1 MRDLW
6 LGAATAAALAIGQ
19 ARAADNVVNV
29 YNWSDYI
36 GEHTVA
42 DFEKATGI
50 KVRYDVFDSNE
61 TLEAKLFAGHSG
73 YDVVVPSSGFLGRQ
87 IKAGIFQKLDR
98 SKMPHLSNLDPE
110 LLKRVA
116 SLDPGNAY
124 GVPFYWGTVGI
135 GINVDKVK
143 QRIPDAPIGSWD
155 LLFKPENAKRL
166 ADCGISMLDSP
177 TDVLEVALKYIG
189 KSPYSDKK
197 ADIDAAQAMLMAVR
211 PYVKYFHSSR
221 YIDDLANGELCI
233 SLGWSGDVFIAGSR
247 AEDAKN
253 GVHLDYYIPKEGT
266 QIFFD
271 MMAVPA
277 DAPHPENGMAFIDF
291 MLRPEIAAHNTNT
304 VKYPNAVP
312 SALPQIDADIRDNPA
327 IYPPAD
333 VLANTFPDKIASPA
347 LDRLRTRAWTTIKTG
362 K

>member
-1 MRDLW
+1 MRALW
-6 LGAATAAALAIGQ
+6 LGAAAVVALAMGP
-19 ARAADNVVNV
+19 ARADDKVVNV

-135 GINVDKVK
+135 GYNVDKIK

-155 LLFKPENAKRL
+155 LLFKPEYAKKL
-166 ADCGISMLDSP
+166 ADCGITMLDAPS
-177 TDVLEVALKYIG
+177 DVIEVALKYLG

-197 ADIDAAQAMLMAVR
+197 ADIDAAQKLLMGVR

-221 YIDDLANGELCI
+221 YIDDLANGEACL
-233 SLGWSGDVFIAGSR
+233 SLGWSGDVFIAKSR

-253 GVHLDYYIPKEGT
+253 GVKLEYYIPKEGT

-277 DAPHPENGMAFIDF
+277 DAPHPEYGMMFIDF
-291 MLRPEIAAHNTNT
+291 MLQPQIAANNTNF

-312 SALPQIDADIRDNPA
+312 SSLPMVDADIRNNPA
-327 IYPPAD
+327 IYPPPD

-347 LDRLRTRAWTTIKTG
+347 LDRLRTRAWTTVKTG